1 MKNVAV
7 LFAGGIGKR
16 MNSGD
21 VPKQFL
27 EVFGIPGIASLLR
40 TLPLELA
47 YLFEIPCHI
56 CEKVFV
62 ERNLHLLVG

>member
-16 MNSGD
+16 MKSGD

-27 EVFGIPGIASLLR
+27 EVFGKPILVYTIEAFQKHEEIDGI
-40 TLPLELA
+40 
-47 YLFEIPCHI
+47 IVVC
-56 CEKVFV
+56 V
-62 ERNLHLLVG
+62 ETWIDYA